1 MLAAIGK
8 RASVDA
14 PAMARPRVQTM
25 FEPSPSSASLL
36 SNGSSRGD
44 GDLARTVDEF
54 AEDADHHL
62 DQALRNQETVT
73 ADIQHLMQLL
83 RQVRFVPVLFLKSIL
98 SGFDRRTPSRSAR
111 TSWSK
116 PAWGCRTGSGSTR

>member
-14 PAMARPRVQTM
+14 PATARPRVQTM
-25 FEPSPSSASLL
+25 FEPSASSASLL

-44 GDLARTVDEF
+44 GDLARAVDEF

-83 RQVRFVPVLFLKSIL
+83 RQVRFVPVPFLDPTL
-98 SGFDRRTPSRSAR
+98 SDLDRHAPPRSAR
-111 TSWSK
+111 TSLSRQ
-116 PAWGCRTGSGSTR
+116 AWGCRTGSGSTR